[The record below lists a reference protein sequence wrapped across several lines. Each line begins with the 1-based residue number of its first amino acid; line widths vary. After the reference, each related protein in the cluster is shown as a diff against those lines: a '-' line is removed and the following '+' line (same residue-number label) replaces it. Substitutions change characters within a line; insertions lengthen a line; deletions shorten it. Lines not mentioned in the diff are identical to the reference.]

1 VTDVPAAS
9 VHAYDRETTHYQSL
23 INEAESIE
31 IEAKERRSYS
41 CEAGEALIF
50 MLTIPGVIV
59 FLGACAWAIAT
70 NG

>member
-1 VTDVPAAS
+1 VTDVPTAS
-9 VHAYDRETTHYQSL
+9 VHAYDRETAHYQCL

-41 CEAGEALIF
+41 PDTGEAIIC
-50 MLTIPGVIV
+50 MVTIPGVLV
-59 FLGACAWAIAT
+59 FLGACVWAIAT

>member
-1 VTDVPAAS
+1 VTDVPTAS
-9 VHAYDRETTHYQSL
+9 VHAYDRETAHYQRLIDETESL
-23 INEAESIE
+23 E

-41 CEAGEALIF
+41 CETGEALIYI
-50 MLTIPGVIV
+50 LTIPGVIV